1 MPHDCKNMFPR
12 IYRHPHFRQGC
23 LDLLPIA
30 LGIGAW
36 GMMTA
41 VAMVKS
47 GMTPAEATLMTLLV
61 YAGSSQLAAIPL
73 LAAGAPLWVIWATS
87 FCVNLRFVVFS
98 AHLRGYMMHMPLWR
112 RLLSG
117 YFMTDNNYAVFTKRY
132 PLPARSARG
141 RVEQHAYFAGACF
154 VNWACWI
161 TASLL
166 GIGLTHA
173 IPTHWGLG
181 FAGLLALLGIMCA
194 LAGSR
199 MHVLS
204 AISAAVAALLFYSLP
219 LRLNIVTGIAI
230 AVAVC
235 LLMERFQKPKEVA

>member
-1 MPHDCKNMFPR
+1 MFPR
-12 IYRHPHFRQGC
+12 IARHTHFTQGC
-23 LDLLPIA
+23 IDLLPIA

-47 GMTPAEATLMTLLV
+47 GMSAAEATLMTLLV
-61 YAGSSQLAAIPL
+61 YAGSSQLASIPL
-73 LAAGAPLWVIWATS
+73 IAAGAPLWVIWATS

-98 AHLRGYMMHMPLWR
+98 AHLRDYMMHMPLWR
-112 RLLSG
+112 RLLTG
-117 YFMTDNNYAVFTKRY
+117 YFTTDNNYAVFIKRY
-132 PLPARSARG
+132 PHPARSARA

-154 VNWACWI
+154 VNWVCWI
-161 TASLL
+161 GASLI
-166 GIGLTHA
+166 GIAMTHA
-173 IPTHWGLG
+173 IPTAWGLG
-181 FAGLLALLGIMCA
+181 FAGLLALLGILCA

-204 AISAAVAALLFYSLP
+204 ACCAAVAALLLYSLP
-219 LRLNIVTGIAI
+219 LKLNIVTGIAV

-235 LLMERFQKPKEVA
+235 LLVEHFQHRPAT